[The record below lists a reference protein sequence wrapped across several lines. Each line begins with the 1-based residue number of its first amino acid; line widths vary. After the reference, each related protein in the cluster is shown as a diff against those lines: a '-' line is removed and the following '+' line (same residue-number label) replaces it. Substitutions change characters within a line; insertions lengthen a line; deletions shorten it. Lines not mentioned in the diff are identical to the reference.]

1 MNLGIIQLTLT
12 GDPMNNPVYE
22 TPEQRIAILQR
33 TVEYYEGLLDYLD
46 DMIPNIGEVISEY
59 NGEEY
64 V

>member
-1 MNLGIIQLTLT
+1 MSISE
-12 GDPMNNPVYE
+12 YE

-33 TVEYYEGLLDYLD
+33 IVEYYEGLVDYLV
-46 DMIPNIGEVISEY
+46 DMVPNIGVVISEY

>member
-1 MNLGIIQLTLT
+1 MPIS
-12 GDPMNNPVYE
+12 VYE
-22 TPEQRIAILQR
+22 IPEQRIAILHK

-46 DMIPNIGEVISEY
+46 DMVPNIGEVISEY